1 MKKVFP
7 TRIEELRGTKTQKEF
22 AAFLGIPLNT
32 YTNWTRGVTKP
43 NSDAIVHVC
52 TVLGVS
58 ADWLLGLTGSAVS
71 CPRTS
76 ASGPHA
82 TSVPAAGSV
91 PAVHGGACA
100 ACAVKDAQINKLLAI
115 IDTLAKG
122 GSASGSPSAHSET
135 A

>member
-22 AAFLGIPLNT
+22 AA
-32 YTNWTRGVTKP
+32 
-43 NSDAIVHVC
+43 
-52 TVLGVS
+52 
-58 ADWLLGLTGSAVS
+58 
-71 CPRTS
+71 
-76 ASGPHA
+76 
-82 TSVPAAGSV
+82 
-91 PAVHGGACA
+91 
-100 ACAVKDAQINKLLAI
+100 CAVKDARIDKLLAI